1 VVGVAWT
8 GNEQNFEEFVG
19 RHGLTFTNIS
29 DAPGAVYDR
38 FEIPY
43 QPAFALVDADGNVET
58 LIGSADDAVLDMLIG
73 NMVS

>member
-8 GNEQNFEEFVG
+8 GSEQNFEEFVG
-19 RHGLTFTNIS
+19 RHGITFPNIS

-38 FEIPY
+38 FGVPY